1 MQLTSKFSKG
11 IRFLSCA
18 VHIFSK
24 YPWVVPLED
33 KKGITTANA
42 FQKILYES
50 NCKSN
55 KLCVDKGSKFYNRS
69 KKSRI
74 EINNIEMYSTHNEGK
89 FVVAERFIIRF
100 INT

>member
-1 MQLTSKFSKG
+1 MLF
-11 IRFLSCA
+11 
-18 VHIFSK
+18 
-24 YPWVVPLED
+24 
-33 KKGITTANA
+33 KKSYMNLTAN
-42 FQKILYES
+42 Q
-50 NCKSN
+50 N

-74 EINNIEMYSTHNEGK
+74 EINDIEMYSTHNEGK